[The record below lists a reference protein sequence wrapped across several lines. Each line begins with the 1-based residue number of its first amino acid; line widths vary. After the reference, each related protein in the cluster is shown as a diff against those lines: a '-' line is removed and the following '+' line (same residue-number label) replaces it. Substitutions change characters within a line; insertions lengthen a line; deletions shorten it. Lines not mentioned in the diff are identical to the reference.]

1 MDEREWLAR
10 RAEEHRTHL
19 KAAAYRMLGS
29 LSGADDAV
37 PEAWTR
43 LGA

>member
-10 RAEEHRTHL
+10 RVEEHRAHL
-19 KAAAYRMLGS
+19 KAVAYRMLGS

-37 PEAWTR
+37 LEAWTR